1 MTAPEKESQPSWY
14 EIWLPRIAVA
24 TLLLLLVGFGGSWVF
39 TSISDFLITL
49 LIAFF
54 LAFAMLPAVDW
65 LSRRGWRRGA
75 ATGIVMLGGA
85 AIAGVFVFAI
95 ANVFIGQ
102 LVNLVSAVPDMVET
116 LARWA
121 NETFGAEI
129 NLEELGIETSDIAG
143 TLASVGGS
151 VIGGALGFT
160 SSIVGFVFRMLTVS
174 LFLFYILADFP
185 RLRSTMMRILPPDQQ
200 AHAETI
206 VSVTIDKVG
215 GWVYSRGVLAGFS
228 AAFHFVVF
236 LLIGLPY
243 PLALALWVG
252 VVSQFIPTVGTYI
265 AGVVPVVIALVSGDP
280 LDALWVL
287 IAITAYQQ
295 VENYLISPKVTANT
309 MELHPAIAFGSAIV
323 GASLLGG
330 LGAVLAL
337 PVAATITS
345 LAQTYGIHHDL
356 IESETFESPEQ
367 YETRMR
373 EKEAQKTAE
382 RGKTRRSLNR
392 LFGRH
397 AGDQA

>member
-1 MTAPEKESQPSWY
+1 MAAPEKESQPSWY

-392 LFGRH
+392 LLGRQ

>member
-1 MTAPEKESQPSWY
+1 MTAPGQKTQLTWY

-24 TLLLLLVGFGGSWVF
+24 TLLLLVVGFGGSWVF

-95 ANVFIGQ
+95 ANVFIWQ
-102 LVNLVSAVPDMVET
+102 LVNLITAVPDMVET
-116 LARWA
+116 LAQWA

-160 SSIVGFVFRMLTVS
+160 SSIIGFVFRMLTVS

-185 RLRSTMMRILPPDQQ
+185 KFRSTMMRLLPPDKQ

-265 AGVVPVVIALVSGDP
+265 AGVGPVVSARASGDP
-280 LDALWVL
+280 LDAWWVL

-295 VENYLISPKVTANT
+295 VENDLISRKVTANT

-373 EKEAQKTAE
+373 EKEAQKAAE

-392 LFGRH
+392 LLGRQ

>member
-1 MTAPEKESQPSWY
+1 MTAPEQETQLTWY

-24 TLLLLLVGFGGSWVF
+24 TLLLLVVGFGGSWVF

-102 LVNLVSAVPDMVET
+102 LVNLITAVPDMVDT
-116 LARWA
+116 LAKWA
-121 NETFGAEI
+121 NETFGADI

-160 SSIVGFVFRMLTVS
+160 SSIIGFVFRMLTVS

-185 RLRSTMMRILPPDQQ
+185 KFRSTMMRLLPPDKQ
-200 AHAETI
+200 AHAEII

-373 EKEAQKTAE
+373 EKEAQKAAE
-382 RGKTRRSLNR
+382 RGATRRRLNR
-392 LFGRH
+392 LFGRQ

>member
-1 MTAPEKESQPSWY
+1 MTAPERESQPSWY

-24 TLLLLLVGFGGSWVF
+24 TLLLLVVGFGGSWVF
-39 TSISDFLITL
+39 TSISDFMITL

-116 LARWA
+116 LALWA

-160 SSIVGFVFRMLTVS
+160 TSIIGFVFRMLTVS

-185 RLRSTMMRILPPDQQ
+185 KFRSTMMRILPPDKQ

-265 AGVVPVVIALVSGDP
+265 AGVVPVVIALVSDDP

-382 RGKTRRSLNR
+382 RGRTRRNLNR
-392 LFGRH
+392 LLGRH

>member
-1 MTAPEKESQPSWY
+1 MTAPRQENQLSWY

-24 TLLLLLVGFGGSWVF
+24 TLLLLVVGFGGSWVF

-49 LIAFF
+49 LLAFF

-102 LVNLVSAVPDMVET
+102 LVNLITAVPDMVDT
-116 LARWA
+116 LAKWA
-121 NETFGAEI
+121 NDTFGADI

-160 SSIVGFVFRMLTVS
+160 SSIIGFVFRMLTVS

-185 RLRSTMMRILPPDQQ
+185 KFRSTMLRLLPPDKQ

-309 MELHPAIAFGSAIV
+309 MELHPAVAFGSAIV

-373 EKEAQKTAE
+373 EKEAQKAAE

-392 LFGRH
+392 LLGRQ

>member
-1 MTAPEKESQPSWY
+1 MAAPEKESQPSWY

>member
-1 MTAPEKESQPSWY
+1 MAAPEKESQPSWY

-392 LFGRH
+392 LFGRQ

>member
-392 LFGRH
+392 LLGRQ

>member
-1 MTAPEKESQPSWY
+1 MAVPAPSKQKTWY
-14 EIWLPRIAVA
+14 ETWLPRLTVA
-24 TLLLLLVGFGGSWVF
+24 TLLVLVVGFGGSWVF

-49 LIAFF
+49 IIAFF

-65 LSRRGWRRGA
+65 LSRRGWKRGA

-85 AIAGVFVFAI
+85 GIFGVFVFAI
-95 ANVFIGQ
+95 GNVFIGQ
-102 LVNLVSAVPDMVET
+102 LVNLISAIPDMVET

-121 NETFGAEI
+121 NDTFGAEFDFQ
-129 NLEELGIETSDIAG
+129 ELGLETSDIAG
-143 TLASVGGS
+143 QIASIGGS

-160 SSIVGFVFRMLTVS
+160 TTIIGFVFRMLTVA

-185 RLRSTMMRILPPDQQ
+185 KLRATMLRLLPPDQQ

-215 GWVYSRGVLAGFS
+215 GWVYSRGVLAAFS

-252 VVSQFIPTVGTYI
+252 VVSQFIPTVGTYL

-280 LDALWVL
+280 FDALWVV
-287 IAITAYQQ
+287 IAITLYQQ

-309 MELHPAIAFGSAIV
+309 MELHPAVAFGSAIV

-330 LGAVLAL
+330 LGALLAL
-337 PVAATITS
+337 PVAATVTS
-345 LAQTYGIHHDL
+345 LSQTYTIHHDL
-356 IESETFESPEQ
+356 IESETFESPQQ

-373 EKEAQKTAE
+373 EKEAQKAAE
-382 RGKTRRSLNR
+382 RGRTRRSLNR
-392 LFGRH
+392 LLRRDREDE
-397 AGDQA
+397 A